1 MGIDGF
7 DRNKTSLTGAI
18 FLSQSQNA
26 AYRTPQCSQSLENNA
41 TESLSSHPSWPPP
54 RGGMGRLFSLATL
67 HIRIIVGSGISMKK
81 WVLKSYFID
90 EISLKN
96 VSDKKVNANAKPKF
110 NRI

>member
-1 MGIDGF
+1 MKRRHYAVLPASFCVWIL
-7 DRNKTSLTGAI
+7 TVLTETLTGAI

-67 HIRIIVGSGISMKK
+67 HIRIIVGSGITM
-81 WVLKSYFID
+81 YG
-90 EISLKN
+90 
-96 VSDKKVNANAKPKF
+96 
-110 NRI
+110 

>member
-1 MGIDGF
+1 MNVHMGIDGF

-67 HIRIIVGSGISMKK
+67 HIRIIVGSGISMDK
-81 WVLKSYFID
+81 WVHYLGQGPLYKWTEHSQNFI
-90 EISLKN
+90 
-96 VSDKKVNANAKPKF
+96 F
-110 NRI
+110 